1 MQLMAFGPACP
12 ECGARVP
19 FLKTQFGL
27 GKPFSCAGCGKEL
40 VVPRSQAFSLGFGM
54 VMIFLLT
61 KDRFPPEWGG
71 PIGLL
76 AIMVIIG
83 LPITWAMTRVKAS

>member
-1 MQLMAFGPACP
+1 MAVGPTCP
-12 ECGARVP
+12 SCNTVVP